1 MEAGGGRR
9 RQEAKNRSLNPIFG
23 LFIQQI
29 GGRKE
34 EKRERERKRERK
46 RKRKRKEGIFMM
58 NLSMCPDQIE
68 AK

>member
-46 RKRKRKEGIFMM
+46 REREREKREF
-58 NLSMCPDQIE
+58 S
-68 AK
+68 